1 MRSTIPSECTHPE
14 LILSW
19 SRGFGRHLSVLFK
32 FVEEVE
38 RKNVKETK
46 CVMDESHTK
55 TNEKLIKE
63 LTRNKSQDF

>member
-14 LILSW
+14 LVLSW
-19 SRGFGRHLSVLFK
+19 SRGFGHLSVLFK